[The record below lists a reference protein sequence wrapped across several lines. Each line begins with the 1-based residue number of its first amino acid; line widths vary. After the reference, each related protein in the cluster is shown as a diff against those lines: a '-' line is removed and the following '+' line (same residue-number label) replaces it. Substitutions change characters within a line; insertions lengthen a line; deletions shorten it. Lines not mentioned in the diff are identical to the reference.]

1 MNNNSSKFNPLTL
14 FGFGGGLVIMVGGLA
29 TGNTALTAL
38 GLLGGGGMGATGIV
52 LQNKSQQETT
62 TPIAPQ
68 QRNEV
73 STPPPPP
80 TQPDPSAKGIEP
92 SPSQNPELE
101 ELSNQQK
108 AGEFFD
114 YFLPPTN
121 DKTEII
127 NRLSIFFA
135 KQNLVPQFC
144 DSSGK
149 FEETVT
155 VTLPD
160 GEKQLVAEIVAEY
173 KGRPKPPLFFDS
185 NCRIRVINTPG
196 NITANFTSPLIL
208 MVEGILLKLPNK
220 EEFQYFDWEAF
231 QDIYMVTDGN
241 TPVMDFRFCPE
252 ESNPEGAHMCV
263 DILADQGNDVQRQV
277 VFLFCYFLAR
287 RFWQIE
293 LSSPKTSTDL
303 GGRKVTSVNF
313 DMSRFITIDKQDI
326 EKLIDSILADDS
338 LDEKAFEELV
348 SQIET
353 KSSPFD
359 CGLKTVAYLE
369 NDQPIYLDM
378 MTYFSED
385 KQTRINAMKSMHTL
399 TKMSSFREGK
409 QICFFIDS
417 SDQFAESAF
426 VLTSESSISS
436 VANIITNYTKNKYA
450 AFYYDSHFKIFLKE
464 ENNNIR
470 IFNSFVIMTL
480 ESLII
485 NDNGTIKQFSWLEF
499 DNPQMT
505 QENGREII
513 ILKAQDGSYV
523 GLTNLIDEAD
533 IEECKIKICFIYFI
547 LTKLWELFEDCEEFY
562 HDITT
567 VADKITPWSKEDL
580 NKYLMNL
587 DKVFTDNRSNDW
599 FFLSDCEGIKYV
611 ISPFSSTI
619 VKPSMPTNLGDLIA
633 TLEVNAQEKD
643 GRYILIASTENYV
656 DGDGDQAIIM
666 VISQDIR
673 AEVITINCPRLYTV
687 PAHQQELFAQ
697 AAMAVQFR
705 TKFLRYELD
714 ESDGEV
720 RGSIEL
726 PYSGDRLVTPKQLLR
741 ALRGIVGLVDEY
753 DPFLRSVLK
762 DNQIDYS
769 LIFSN

>member
-52 LQNKSQQETT
+52 LQNKSQQKTT

-68 QRNEV
+68 QKNEV
-73 STPPPPP
+73 STPPSPP
-80 TQPDPSAKGIEP
+80 TQPDPSATGIEL

-127 NRLSIFFA
+127 NRLSIFFGR
-135 KQNLVPQFC
+135 QNLVPQFC

-160 GEKQLVAEIVAEY
+160 GEKRLVAEIVAEY

-196 NITANFTSPLIL
+196 NISANFTSPLIL

-231 QDIYMVTDGN
+231 QDIYMVADGD

-252 ESNPEGAHMCV
+252 ESNPEGAHLCV
-263 DILADQGNDVQRQV
+263 DILADQDNNVQRQAV
-277 VFLFCYFLAR
+277 SLFCYFLAR
-287 RFWQIE
+287 RFWQVE

-313 DMSRFITIDKQDI
+313 DMSKFITIDKQEI

-338 LDEKAFEELV
+338 LDEEAFEELV

-353 KSSPFD
+353 KTSPFNS
-359 CGLKTVAYLE
+359 GLNTIAYLE

-378 MTYFSED
+378 MSYFSED
-385 KQTRINAMKSMHTL
+385 KQTRINAMKSLHTI
-399 TKMSSFREGK
+399 TKIGSFQEDK
-409 QICFFIDS
+409 KICLFIDS
-417 SDQFAESAF
+417 SDEFIESAF
-426 VLTSESSISS
+426 VLTSESSVSS
-436 VANIITNYTKNKYA
+436 VANIITNHTKNKYA
-450 AFYYDSHFKIFLKE
+450 AFYYDTYFKIFLKE

-499 DNPQMT
+499 DNPEMT
-505 QENGREII
+505 EENGREII
-513 ILKAQDGSYV
+513 ILKAQNGSYL
-523 GLTNLIDEAD
+523 GLTNLIGEVD
-533 IEECKIKICFIYFI
+533 IEECKIKIYFVYFT
-547 LTKLWELFEDCEEFY
+547 LTKLWELFEDCEEFDR
-562 HDITT
+562 DITT
-567 VADKITPWSKEDL
+567 IVDKITPCSKEDL
-580 NKYLMNL
+580 NKYL
-587 DKVFTDNRSNDW
+587 KGFTDFRSSDW
-599 FFLSDCEGIKYV
+599 FFSSDCEEIKYV
-611 ISPFSSTI
+611 PSPFSSTT
-619 VKPSMPTNLGDLIA
+619 VKPSVPNNLGDLIA

-666 VISQDIR
+666 VISQDVR

-697 AAMAVQFR
+697 AAMAVQFA

-753 DPFLRSVLK
+753 DPFLRTVLT
-762 DNQIDYS
+762 NNEIDYN
-769 LIFSN
+769 LIF